1 MPVPAFTQR
10 AANQRTHEGA
20 EVNTHI
26 KHRKSGIAPCTAFG
40 IKLANHRADIGFQ
53 QPGTQSNQDQAQKK
67 TGITWDGHAEVS
79 GCDDAST
86 YKNSLS
92 LYPAII
98 CNTSPGQYQKIN
110 RSSIRSEEHTSEL
123 QSLLRI
129 S

>member
-53 QPGTQSNQDQAQKK
+53 QTGTQSNQDQAQKK
-67 TGITWDGHAEVS
+67 TGITGDGHAEVY
-79 GCDDAST
+79 GCDDAYT
-86 YKNSLS
+86 
-92 LYPAII
+92 
-98 CNTSPGQYQKIN
+98 YQKN
-110 RSSIRSEEHTSEL
+110 ETASGRETGRE
-123 QSLLRI
+123 
-129 S
+129 